1 MFKGSRTLTLIG
13 MALCVAIPG
22 WCWGPAGHRIVAMI
36 AEQRLSPEARAR
48 VAALLFNGQF
58 TMADISLCPD
68 ALRAAEKGNLKP
80 EEEYCVKVAGSVPK
94 DSGPWHYI
102 DIPLPTPAGTSLAAF
117 CPNGACVVDKLEA
130 FTNTLRDSTDEG
142 ERRAAL
148 MYVIHFVGD
157 INQPL
162 HCVERECDQGGN
174 LEHVNF
180 YLKTEERADH
190 RLHAVWDSDLVAKAM
205 ADAKLPDDRRYAN
218 SLLRSLK
225 HRDAETWAR
234 EPFDQ
239 VAWDGYGL
247 AERYVYRGI
256 PPEKFCG
263 VTEKPLHPR
272 VTDLNYSYEKDGAR
286 IVREQLLKAG
296 VRLAALI
303 ENNLKQ

>member
-1 MFKGSRTLTLIG
+1 MFAALLLSLITP
-13 MALCVAIPG
+13 A

-48 VAALLFNGQF
+48 VAALLFKGQF
-58 TMADISLCPD
+58 TMADISSCPD

-80 EEEYCVKVAGSVPK
+80 EEEYCVMVAGSVPK

-102 DIPLPTPAGTSLAAF
+102 DIPLPTPTGASLGPF
-117 CPNGACVVDKLEA
+117 CPNGACVVDKLNA
-130 FTNTLRDSTDEG
+130 FTTALRDSADEG

-157 INQPL
+157 INEPL
-162 HCVERECDQGGN
+162 HCVERQCDQGGN

-180 YLKTEERADH
+180 YLKHEERPDH
-190 RLHAVWDSDLVAKAM
+190 RLHAVWDSDLVDQAM
-205 ADAKLPDDRRYAN
+205 VDAKIRDNRRYAAE
-218 SLLRSLK
+218 LLRSLK
-225 HRDAETWAR
+225 QGDVERWAA

-239 VAWDGYGL
+239 IAWDGYGL

-256 PPEKFCG
+256 PEEKFCG

-272 VTDLNYSYEKDGAR
+272 VTDLGYSYEKDGAR

-303 ENNLKQ
+303 ESNLKQ